1 MIRKFI
7 ATFVMILF
15 VTSTAFA
22 ADKIKEGE
30 EWDKGLLIVK
40 GNAVG
45 PTKLKNNKRF
55 YKNFARQGAQLDALR
70 NIAEYISDS
79 SHPLNVSDDEDV
91 IRTKVSL
98 EEPLMKII
106 ENGARQ
112 IGDAIFYDD
121 GVCEVYMSLLLFGEN
136 SLAQALCLSLKNQQ
150 KGDFPQPTIVKDIPE
165 NYTGLIVDCRGFE
178 VYRTFTP
185 NISYKISE
193 KDSVAVYSP
202 KYLDFNKIGD
212 TFVNQGMVSYV
223 RDMSDTTRAGKN
235 PLVIK
240 AVGHEFGDA
249 YISIADAVLIL
260 NANRTDGF
268 LDNAAVV
275 FLCDSFAN

>member
-1 MIRKFI
+1 
-7 ATFVMILF
+7 MILL

-22 ADKIKEGE
+22 ADKIKEGKD
-30 EWDKGLLIVK
+30 WDKGLLIMK
-40 GNAVG
+40 GNAVS
-45 PTKLKNNKRF
+45 PTKLRNNKRF
-55 YKNFARQGAQLDALR
+55 YKNFARQGAQFDALR
-70 NIAEYISDS
+70 MLVECIIDGLTINEGSITITKSDMAFR
-79 SHPLNVSDDEDV
+79 L
-91 IRTKVSL
+91 
-98 EEPLMKII
+98 I

-121 GVCEVYMSLLLFGEN
+121 GVCEVYMSLPLFGEN

-150 KGDFPQPTIVKDIPE
+150 KDDFPQPTIVKDIPE

-202 KYLDFNKIGD
+202 KYLDFNKIGE
-212 TFVNQGMVSYV
+212 TFINHGMVSYV
-223 RDMSDTTRAGKN
+223 RDVSEATRAGKN

-240 AVGHEFGDA
+240 TVSHKVGDA
-249 YISIADAVLIL
+249 YISVADAVLIL
-260 NANRTDGF
+260 NANRTSGF

-275 FLCDSFAN
+275 FLCDSFDN

>member
-7 ATFVMILF
+7 AAFALIFF

-22 ADKIKEGE
+22 ADKIKTGAD
-30 EWDKGLLIVK
+30 WDRGLLIAEGV
-40 GNAVG
+40 AVG
-45 PTKLKNNKRF
+45 PAKLKDNKRF

-70 NIAEYISDS
+70 NLAEYITPFQNFSDAE
-79 SHPLNVSDDEDV
+79 NV

-112 IGDAIFYDD
+112 IGDAIFSDD
-121 GVCEVYMSLLLFGEN
+121 GACTVYMSLPLFGEN
-136 SLAQALCLSLKNQQ
+136 SLAQTLCLSLKSQEKEN
-150 KGDFPQPTIVKDIPE
+150 FPQPTTLKKISE

-178 VYRTFTP
+178 VWRDLTP
-185 NISYKISE
+185 KISYKISE
-193 KDSVAVYSP
+193 KDSVDVYGP

-212 TFVNQGMVSYV
+212 TFINQGMVSYV
-223 RDMSDTTRAGKN
+223 RNMSGATRAGKN

-240 AVGHEFGDA
+240 AVDCKAGDV
-249 YISIADAVLIL
+249 YISVDDAVLIL
-260 NANRTDGF
+260 NANRTSDF
-268 LDNAAVV
+268 LDKAAVV
-275 FLCDSFAN
+275 FLCGSFTN